1 VAVIPSLFSTKYKQ
15 RVNVLPSTA
24 PYTSAAGSTNRNT
37 HLSLA
42 AEPYPS
48 LATSGQGHQGRQSQG
63 QYEKRSLLRLAAA
76 SNTLPSM
83 SARSLSSITC
93 HQRQVTSD
101 NLSLSSASSSTEQF
115 RHKLA
120 LQLQANSDST
130 VVVKALTDS
139 SSLTTPPTASSAPP
153 PTTLTIDREP
163 RLAAPVIDRLS
174 LTVPVIDQPS
184 LLAPPSSERLSVA
197 SSSVLHFDE
206 HNSAAHTSDNR
217 FPGHDIAAPK
227 HKYKITLHYPEAQAS
242 CTVHDVEKSSPCVV
256 QQQQPQSQQHQVT
269 GEGSAKLATKK
280 SSLVNHHNVM
290 NSADDSR
297 LLTTDLHIHGD
308 NIASLNNSTTTATAL
323 TTTASGKKLKSVRFA
338 ETVLDINRESRS
350 LSQPG
355 ASLHHHQLELQVQ
368 QPQRRWS
375 SPVMTSWAR
384 RGVTAGGAPGG
395 TSGVGGGQQL
405 VPTVP
410 STRTQMPAV
419 AERYVVRASFS
430 PPHLHNHENGNG
442 ADIICLLHN
451 RYSHLPV
458 SGGPQHHRL
467 YVSSSSGT
475 KLERQDALAAANSA
489 LQSTS
494 QGISN
499 SRRWHQRD
507 IGRELR
513 ADVIFN
519 FGRVRLKRPDDS
531 TVSAT
536 SGTST

>member
-1 VAVIPSLFSTKYKQ
+1 MAVIPSLFSTKHKQ
-15 RVNVLPSTA
+15 RVSVLPSTA

-42 AEPYPS
+42 AEPYPF

-63 QYEKRSLLRLAAA
+63 HYERRSLLRLAAA
-76 SNTLPSM
+76 SNTLPST

-93 HQRQVTSD
+93 HQRHVTSD
-101 NLSLSSASSSTEQF
+101 NLSLSSASSSAEQF
-115 RHKLA
+115 RNKSA
-120 LQLQANSDST
+120 LQLGANSDST

-139 SSLTTPPTASSAPP
+139 SSLTTPPTASSAQ

-163 RLAAPVIDRLS
+163 RPAAPVIDRLS
-174 LTVPVIDQPS
+174 LTVPVSDQPS
-184 LLAPPSSERLSVA
+184 LLAPPSSERLA
-197 SSSVLHFDE
+197 FAPSSVLHFDE
-206 HNSAAHTSDNR
+206 HSSAAHTSDNR

-242 CTVHDVEKSSPCVV
+242 CAVHDVEKSSPSVV
-256 QQQQPQSQQHQVT
+256 QQQQPQSQQHHVT

-280 SSLVNHHNVM
+280 SSLVNHHNVV

-308 NIASLNNSTTTATAL
+308 NIASLNNSATTATAL

-384 RGVTAGGAPGG
+384 RGVTAGGTPGG
-395 TSGVGGGQQL
+395 ASGAGGGQQL
-405 VPTVP
+405 VPAVP

-430 PPHLHNHENGNG
+430 PPHLHNHENSNG

-467 YVSSSSGT
+467 YVSSSSGI
-475 KLERQDALAAANSA
+475 KHEKQDVLAAANSA

-507 IGRELR
+507 VGRELR

-519 FGRVRLKRPDDS
+519 FGRVRLKRPDDN